1 MAASEWMGGA
11 ERGESA
17 QVVSIARDMEEK
29 VSAARRFL
37 EDRLYGVTDACVTS
51 SFQASG
57 VVVLDLVTRV
67 VPEIPVLFL
76 DTGYHFQ
83 ETLDYR
89 DRMAER
95 LGLKLINVVPERTV
109 AEQEALFGILNQTE
123 PDRCCAM
130 RKVEPLFRALEGYR
144 VWVTGLRRQQS
155 KSRTNLQHEES
166 FVLPTGRKLEKLN
179 PLAGWTEREVWQY
192 AETRDL
198 PLLPLYE
205 QGYASI
211 GCAPCTSL
219 PLYPDDPRSG
229 RWGGQ
234 KLECGIHVQP

>member
-1 MAASEWMGGA
+1 M
-11 ERGESA
+11 
-17 QVVSIARDMEEK
+17 SIAGDTDRK
-29 VSAARRFL
+29 VSAARAFL
-37 EDRLYGVTDACVTS
+37 EERLYGVTGACVTS

-57 VVVLDLVTRV
+57 VVVLDLVSQIL
-67 VPEIPVLFL
+67 PEIPVLFL

-95 LGLKLINVVPERTV
+95 LGLNLINVVPEQTV
-109 AEQEALFGILNQTE
+109 AEQEALFGILNQTA

-155 KSRTNLQHEES
+155 KSRTNLQNEET
-166 FVLPTGRKLEKLN
+166 FVLPTGRRLEKLN
-179 PLAGWTEREVWQY
+179 PLADWTARDVWQY
-192 AETRDL
+192 AARHDL

-205 QGYASI
+205 QGYSSI

-219 PLYPDDPRSG
+219 PVDPDDPRSG